1 MINVIIIY
9 RLYGMIGNCTIGD
22 APVFVIKYFVTPR
35 GNQFMK
41 SSGSEA
47 LKLLMIEKTNDLKT
61 HQWVYQLLRN
71 NLLSGRIEPGKPL
84 TIRGL
89 AEILHVSPMPVREA
103 LHRLACEGAV
113 EVKNN
118 RRVIVPSMTAEK
130 FNELCEL
137 RILLET
143 HAAEGALPYIN
154 EKDIA
159 TLEQIDAK
167 IDDAVERDQVD
178 NISLYNQEFHRY
190 LYSANPFQIAVPLI
204 ESLWLQLGPFSRI
217 AISKLEKVYLVD
229 RHVEAIDAL
238 KQRNLFGL
246 RRAIEADIRDGI
258 ASINTVAGIHDY
270 FRGVA

>member
-1 MINVIIIY
+1 M
-9 RLYGMIGNCTIGD
+9 
-22 APVFVIKYFVTPR
+22 P
-35 GNQFMK
+35 
-41 SSGSEA
+41 SSASED
-47 LKLLMIEKTNDLKT
+47 LKLLMIEKSDDQKT

-71 NLLSGRIEPGKPL
+71 NLLCGRIEPGIPL

-89 AEILHVSPMPVREA
+89 AQLLEVSPMPVREA

-118 RRVIVPSMTAEK
+118 RRVIVPAMTPEK
-130 FNELCEL
+130 FKELCDL

-143 HAAEGALPYIN
+143 HAAEGALPYVTA
-154 EKDIA
+154 EDI
-159 TLEQIDAK
+159 TRLEQIDAL
-167 IDDAVERDQVD
+167 IDEAVDSDDVD
-178 NISLYNQEFHRY
+178 YISLNNQAFHRY
-190 LYSANPFQIAVPLI
+190 LYQANPFQISVPLI

-229 RHVEAIDAL
+229 RHVEALQAL
-238 KQRNLFGL
+238 RDRNLFGL

-258 ASINTVAGIHDY
+258 ASINTVQGIHDY

>member
-1 MINVIIIY
+1 
-9 RLYGMIGNCTIGD
+9 MIGNSAIGD
-22 APVFVIKYFVTPR
+22 APVFVIKYFIPAH
-35 GNQFMK
+35 GNQYMT
-41 SSGSEA
+41 SSGSKT
-47 LKLLMIEKTNDLKT
+47 LQLLMIEKTNDLKT
-61 HQWVYQLLRN
+61 HQWVYQLLRS
-71 NLLSGRIEPGKPL
+71 NLLIGRIEPGIPL

-130 FNELCEL
+130 FGELCEL

-154 EKDIA
+154 EQDIEN
-159 TLEQIDAK
+159 LEQIDAK
-167 IDDAVERDQVD
+167 IDDAVELDQVD

-190 LYSANPFQIAVPLI
+190 LYSANPFQISVPLI

-238 KQRNLFGL
+238 KQRNIFGL

>member
-1 MINVIIIY
+1 
-9 RLYGMIGNCTIGD
+9 
-22 APVFVIKYFVTPR
+22 
-35 GNQFMK
+35 MK
-41 SSGSEA
+41 SSDPKD
-47 LKLLMIEKTNDLKT
+47 LKLLMIEKSDDLKT

-71 NLLSGRIEPGKPL
+71 NLLCGRIEPGKPL

-89 AEILHVSPMPVREA
+89 AEILQVSPMPVREA

-130 FNELCEL
+130 FNELSEL

-143 HAAEGALPYIN
+143 HAAEGALPYI
-154 EKDIA
+154 KQQDIEI
-159 TLEQIDAK
+159 LEQIDAE
-167 IDDAVERDQVD
+167 IDAAVEHNDVD
-178 NISLYNQEFHRY
+178 NISLYNQAFHRH
-190 LYSANPFQIAVPLI
+190 LYCANPFQVAVPLI

-229 RHVEAIDAL
+229 RHVEALEAL
-238 KQRNLFGL
+238 RQRNLFGL

-258 ASINTVAGIHDY
+258 ASINTVDGIHDY
-270 FRGVA
+270 FQGVA

>member
-1 MINVIIIY
+1 MPSA
-9 RLYGMIGNCTIGD
+9 D
-22 APVFVIKYFVTPR
+22 
-35 GNQFMK
+35 NQP
-41 SSGSEA
+41 
-47 LKLLMIEKTNDLKT
+47 LKLLMIERSDDLKT

-71 NLLSGRIEPGKPL
+71 NLLCGRIAPGIPL

-89 AEILHVSPMPVREA
+89 AQILQVSPMPVREA

-118 RRVIVPSMTAEK
+118 RRVIVPSMTPEK
-130 FNELCEL
+130 FRELCDL

-143 HAAEGALPYIN
+143 YAAEGALPYIK
-154 EKDIA
+154 EADIDRLQ
-159 TLEQIDAK
+159 TIDGK
-167 IDDAVERDQVD
+167 IDQAIESNDVD
-178 NISLYNQEFHRY
+178 FISLHNQAFHRY
-190 LYSANPFQIAVPLI
+190 LYQVNPYQISVPLI

-229 RHVEAIDAL
+229 RHVEALEAL
-238 KQRNLFGL
+238 RQRNLFGL

-258 ASINTVAGIHDY
+258 ASINTVEGIDNY

>member
-1 MINVIIIY
+1 
-9 RLYGMIGNCTIGD
+9 
-22 APVFVIKYFVTPR
+22 
-35 GNQFMK
+35 MK
-41 SSGSEA
+41 SSGSES
-47 LKLLMIEKTNDLKT
+47 LELLMLARSDDLKT

-71 NLLSGRIEPGKPL
+71 NLMCGRIEPGIPL

-89 AEILHVSPMPVREA
+89 AEILDVSPMPVREA

-118 RRVIVPSMTAEK
+118 RRVIVPLMTAEK
-130 FNELCEL
+130 FSELSEL

-159 TLEQIDAK
+159 TLERIDAA
-167 IDDAVERDQVD
+167 IDEAVENIDVD
-178 NISLYNQEFHRY
+178 NISLYNQKFHRC
-190 LYSANPFQIAVPLI
+190 LYSANPFQISVPLI

-229 RHVEAIDAL
+229 RHAEAIEAL
-238 KQRNLFGL
+238 RGRNLFGL

-258 ASINTVAGIHDY
+258 ASIKTVEGIHDY

>member
-1 MINVIIIY
+1 ME
-9 RLYGMIGNCTIGD
+9 
-22 APVFVIKYFVTPR
+22 
-35 GNQFMK
+35 K
-41 SSGSEA
+41 SKNSADMELLT
-47 LKLLMIEKTNDLKT
+47 LKKTDDLKT

-71 NLLSGRIEPGKPL
+71 NLMCGRIEPGKPL

-89 AEILHVSPMPVREA
+89 AEILQVSPMPVREA

-118 RRVIVPSMTAEK
+118 RRVIVPLMTAEK
-130 FNELCEL
+130 FSELCDL

-159 TLEQIDAK
+159 TLEQIDAR
-167 IDDAVERDQVD
+167 IDEAVERDEVD
-178 NISLYNQEFHRY
+178 DISLYNQEFHRY
-190 LYSANPFQIAVPLI
+190 LYSANPFQISVPLI

-217 AISKLEKVYLVD
+217 AISRLEKVYLVD

>member
-1 MINVIIIY
+1 
-9 RLYGMIGNCTIGD
+9 
-22 APVFVIKYFVTPR
+22 
-35 GNQFMK
+35 MK
-41 SSGSEA
+41 SIGAEA
-47 LKLLMIEKTNDLKT
+47 LQLLMIEKSNDLKT
-61 HQWVYQLLRN
+61 HQWVYQLLRH
-71 NLLSGRIEPGKPL
+71 NLLCGHIGPGKPL

-118 RRVIVPSMTAEK
+118 RRVIVPAMTAEK
-130 FNELCEL
+130 FSELCDL

-154 EKDIA
+154 EQDIEN
-159 TLEQIDAK
+159 LEQIDAK
-167 IDDAVERDQVD
+167 IDGAIESDNVD

-190 LYSANPFQIAVPLI
+190 LYSANPFQISIPLI
-204 ESLWLQLGPFSRI
+204 ESLWLPLGPFSRM

-229 RHVEAIDAL
+229 RHVEALDAL

-258 ASINTVAGIHDY
+258 ASINTVTGIHDY
-270 FRGVA
+270 FQGVA